1 MSPHRQLA
9 MLSIPPGPSQA
20 PLYSPVMQTAIHQ
33 GFPPAFPPP
42 SLLQTPMQPSFFPP
56 PPGIPPRPL
65 HPGHR
70 SQASVAL
77 AAAGIYPP
85 PGIPVTPLA
94 QSQFPPAAFGPPQF
108 PPPFQPRSRRQPS
121 LSTGGPPKAQLGG
134 AGKNY
139 RPPSPN
145 AVALE
150 NAAAQNQ
157 KSKKTVVNLPRES
170 VPGVDGEPSTRTSF
184 ARTPIP
190 LHLVPPQPSILSP
203 DVISAVIHPPD
214 SLRAAMPAMID
225 VFLPGKVSCS
235 FAAIC
240 PFSII
245 CLPVRLGRCKEKVH

>member
-1 MSPHRQLA
+1 MSLHRQQLA

-20 PLYSPVMQTAIHQ
+20 PHYSPVVQTAIHQ

-42 SLLQTPMQPSFFPP
+42 SLLQTPIQPSFYPP
-56 PPGIPPRPL
+56 PPGGPPRPL

-85 PGIPVTPLA
+85 AGVPVTPLA
-94 QSQFPPAAFGPPQF
+94 QSQFPPGAFGPPQF
-108 PPPFQPRSRRQPS
+108 PPFHPRSRRQPS

-139 RPPSPN
+139 RPPSPTAA
-145 AVALE
+145 AVE

-157 KSKKTVVNLPRES
+157 KAKKPIVNLPKES
-170 VPGVDGEPSTRTSF
+170 IPGADGEPSTRTSF

-190 LHLVPPQPSILSP
+190 LHLVPPQPSTSSP
-203 DVISAVIHPPD
+203 DVISAVIYPPD
-214 SLRAAMPAMID
+214 SLRVAIPDTVD
-225 VFLPGKVSCS
+225 VFLPGKVSHS
-235 FAAIC
+235 STVIF
-240 PFSII
+240 PFFPYNLSSS
-245 CLPVRLGRCKEKVH
+245 PLGMQ